1 MRNVKDEVHMIE
13 SVYLLHRADIET
25 HIMPDGTCLLFDV
38 ISNEGRALNAAG
50 ALTWDYCDGTLSAGE
65 IADELAALL
74 PNEPQVRT
82 DTLALLAELA
92 QSGYLVTSEHA
103 LTSAAQ

>member
-1 MRNVKDEVHMIE
+1 MMDEGHMVE
-13 SVYLLHRADIET
+13 TVYPLQRADIET

-38 ISNEGRALNAAG
+38 VSNEGRALNAAG

-65 IADELAALL
+65 IADELVALL
-74 PNEPQVRT
+74 TNEPQVRA

-92 QSGYLVTSEHA
+92 QSGYLVTRERA
-103 LTSAAQ
+103 LTSLAQ

>member
-1 MRNVKDEVHMIE
+1 MLNEGHMVE
-13 SVYLLHRADIET
+13 SVYPLQRADIET

-74 PNEPQVRT
+74 QNEPQVRT